1 MMSAVGDFEFTK
13 LKDGVVKVY
22 EEVIKKYGK

>member
-1 MMSAVGDFEFTK
+1 MSLISDFEFTK

-22 EEVIKKYGK
+22 EEVKKVYGK